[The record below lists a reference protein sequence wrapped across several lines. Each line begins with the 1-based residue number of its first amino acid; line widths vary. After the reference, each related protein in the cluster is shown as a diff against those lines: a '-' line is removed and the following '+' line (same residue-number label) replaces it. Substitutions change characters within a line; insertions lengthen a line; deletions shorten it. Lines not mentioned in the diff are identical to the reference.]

1 MKIKINAIILI
12 VTLIIAS
19 KTVAQE
25 HTNSWFRTT
34 LSVPV
39 TEKIKTDLE
48 LQHRR
53 QNDFESD
60 NLFDKNL
67 MYTFRTWVYYKQNKD
82 VVYALSPFAYFSNF
96 KIIQNESDAAS
107 KPSNEYRFC
116 ASVELQHELVDKF
129 YIVDRTALEYRVFEG
144 TIENVVRLR
153 NRLAFRYDLN
163 SNFNTTIGDEIF
175 INASGTDSQHIFD
188 HDRLFANFSYK
199 LNPSFKF
206 DLGYIYISRL
216 TKSNIDLID
225 ESNIYL
231 NFTYTF
237 RKNNT

>member
-19 KTVAQE
+19 KAVAQE

-82 VVYALSPFAYFSNF
+82 VVYALSPFAYFSNY
-96 KIIQNESDAAS
+96 KIIQNESDSVS

-116 ASVELQHELVDKF
+116 ASVELQHELADKF